1 MLRLKLGGTLVLVA
15 DGPIYTHQVGR
26 EDRGLTLADSVVFNF
41 DIENLAFPPPSK
53 MIWGWRDGSAVKSKH
68 CF

>member
-15 DGPIYTHQVGR
+15 DGPSYTHQIGR
-26 EDRGLTLADSVVFNF
+26 EDRGLTLVHSVVFNF

-53 MIWGWRDGSAVKSKH
+53 MIWGWRDG
-68 CF
+68 